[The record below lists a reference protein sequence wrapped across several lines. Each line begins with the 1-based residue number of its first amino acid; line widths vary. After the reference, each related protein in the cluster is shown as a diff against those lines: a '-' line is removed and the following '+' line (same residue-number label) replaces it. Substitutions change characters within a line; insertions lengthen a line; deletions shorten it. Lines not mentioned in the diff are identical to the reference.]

1 MQDIDLSSRF
11 MYTCIHGVYM
21 WEVEPTLYWRVKKG
35 TWTWVR
41 AKLDEDGKPLPP
53 ELIESE

>member
-1 MQDIDLSSRF
+1 
-11 MYTCIHGVYM
+11 M

-35 TWTWVR
+35 KWTWVR